1 VRALAD
7 LGCYRIWIGSES
19 GSQNVLDLMKRRVK
33 VEQVQNMTRLAKAHG
48 IETGMF
54 IMLGYDGEQVVDLE
68 QTVDHLKKATP
79 DVFLTT
85 VAYPIKGTA
94 YYNTVQDRV
103 IALKPWDQRTDRD
116 LTVAGRHS
124 QRFYSF
130 ATRWMVNEVAVH
142 RMLHDGQR
150 PLVPL
155 AKAFV
160 NARVGRL
167 GMTLTANEV
176 ETVAAGRGQHG

>member
-1 VRALAD
+1 M
-7 LGCYRIWIGSES
+7 S
-19 GSQNVLDLMKRRVK
+19 
-33 VEQVQNMTRLAKAHG
+33 RLAKAHG

-54 IMLGYDGEQVVDLE
+54 IMLGYDGENVTDLE
-68 QTVDHLKKATP
+68 QTVDHLKKAAP

-94 YYNTVQDRV
+94 YYNTVQDR
-103 IALKPWDQRTDRD
+103 IIELKPWNQRTDRD

-124 QRFYSF
+124 RRFYSF

-142 RMLHDGQR
+142 RMLHGPGR
-150 PLVPL
+150 PLPAL

-167 GMTLTANEV
+167 GMTLTAREV
-176 ETVAAGRGQHG
+176 ESTPAGRGQYG